1 MEGRAE
7 PALSEVG
14 WVAPV
19 SVAMTVHAS
28 PIWKSPPRLNPVRQL
43 GPTRRGEVGHP
54 LAYLLLIWTRARYV
68 ARDYFC
74 IGPSGSTVLPNN
86 SLSTCASPV

>member
-54 LAYLLLIWTRARYV
+54 LGGLFLILGLRLYCVGAVKGGGKRLSSL
-68 ARDYFC
+68 A
-74 IGPSGSTVLPNN
+74 GSPRT
-86 SLSTCASPV
+86 A